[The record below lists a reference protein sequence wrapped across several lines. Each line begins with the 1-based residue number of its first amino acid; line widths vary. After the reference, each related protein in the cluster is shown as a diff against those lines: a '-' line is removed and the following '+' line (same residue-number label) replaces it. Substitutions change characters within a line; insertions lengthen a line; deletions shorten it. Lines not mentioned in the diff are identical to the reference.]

1 MKENKSLHFLHN
13 YHGQEEGR
21 SVLPEPP
28 GILILSGVKTE
39 YIRLVTGR
47 AHALFSF
54 GIWNFWDAQDG
65 RAGKVP
71 ISLRGPDWMI
81 LPHSKWFLMQ
91 FIFFSSFWEWFL
103 QVGS

>member
-39 YIRLVTGR
+39 YIKLVTGR

-71 ISLRGPDWMI
+71 KLERAGLDDFAPLKMVPDAI
-81 LPHSKWFLMQ
+81 HLL
-91 FIFFSSFWEWFL
+91 FSSFWEWFL
-103 QVGS
+103 QLGS